1 MRKRRNIAFTISVAT
16 FLGVCVVSVSAK
28 DLPCGD
34 LRTAK
39 ASRLISTSQL
49 YRHGTEPARKVQRR
63 ECGFLRRGYISIQ
76 LIADHEPRS

>member
-39 ASRLISTSQL
+39 ASRLISLHNFTHTAPNPLGKYNVVNAASFA
-49 YRHGTEPARKVQRR
+49 GA
-63 ECGFLRRGYISIQ
+63 IS
-76 LIADHEPRS
+76 RSN